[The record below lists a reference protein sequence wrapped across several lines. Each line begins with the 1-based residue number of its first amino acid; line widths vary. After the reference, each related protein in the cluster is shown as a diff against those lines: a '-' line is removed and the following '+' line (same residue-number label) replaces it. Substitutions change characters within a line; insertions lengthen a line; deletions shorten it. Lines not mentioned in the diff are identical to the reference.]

1 MRNKSKT
8 VVLNENI
15 ALKLQKT
22 LSQVLDKIKKNRFS
36 FFCSIVFVAP
46 VVIVVRHCCSILL
59 ARLATEIC
67 PCSKGLSCYCCC

>member
-22 LSQVLDKIKKNRFS
+22 LSQVLDKI
-36 FFCSIVFVAP
+36 
-46 VVIVVRHCCSILL
+46 
-59 ARLATEIC
+59 
-67 PCSKGLSCYCCC
+67 